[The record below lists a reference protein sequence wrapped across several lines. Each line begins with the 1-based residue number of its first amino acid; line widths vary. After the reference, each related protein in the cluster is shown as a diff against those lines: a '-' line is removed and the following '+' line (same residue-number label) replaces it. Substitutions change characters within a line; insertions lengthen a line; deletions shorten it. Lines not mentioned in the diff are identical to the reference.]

1 MTNPLIKIVD
11 PQEASWLEA
20 MVAQP
25 EFKYRIKF
33 ADTVLSTWSMYLIFQ
48 MLNGCGYV
56 DGETMYLYQDKDAP
70 GTKQEVYV
78 TELAN
83 LTTMRLLG
91 RASDLKQYEKITII
105 EERQ

>member
-1 MTNPLIKIVD
+1 MTNTLIKIVD
-11 PQEASWLEA
+11 PYEALWLEA
-20 MVAQP
+20 IIVQP
-25 EFKYRIKF
+25 EFRYRIKF
-33 ADTVLSTWSMYLIFQ
+33 ADSEFSEWSMYLIFQ

-56 DGETMYLYQDKDAP
+56 DGETMYLYQDKAVP
-70 GTKQEVYV
+70 GTGQEVYV
-78 TELAN
+78 TGLVN